1 MVRACVQADG
11 DELWPA
17 SVMLS
22 GEYGVD
28 GVSLSV
34 PVRLGGG
41 GARRI
46 EEWELSP
53 AELGAL
59 DSAAAFVREAA
70 EELDL

>member
-1 MVRACVQADG
+1 MDGG

-17 SVMLS
+17 SIMLE

-34 PVRLGGG
+34 PVRLSGGG
-41 GARRI
+41 TRRI

-53 AELGAL
+53 AEREALHEGAR
-59 DSAAAFVREAA
+59 FVRDAA
-70 EELDL
+70 EGI